1 MFFWGGIP
9 TIFGAGFT
17 GFEDLQDNTEEEWQD
32 EYVRMWLDEIIYKIN
47 GCAM

>member
-32 EYVRMWLDEIIYKIN
+32 VYFGKIGEDEA
-47 GCAM
+47 G